1 MNRYDRQ
8 ISVAEFGLD
17 GQKKLAAAKI
27 LVVGA
32 GGLAS
37 PVLQYLAGAGLGRI
51 KVMDY
56 DIVSVNNMHRQTI
69 FRSVDLGLAKAGAAA
84 TNMRRLNLDCLLTPI
99 SEPITLENT

>member
-8 ISVAEFGLD
+8 ISVAEIGVD

-37 PVLQYLAGAGLGRI
+37 PVLQYLAAPAL
-51 KVMDY
+51 V
-56 DIVSVNNMHRQTI
+56 T
-69 FRSVDLGLAKAGAAA
+69 
-84 TNMRRLNLDCLLTPI
+84 
-99 SEPITLENT
+99 